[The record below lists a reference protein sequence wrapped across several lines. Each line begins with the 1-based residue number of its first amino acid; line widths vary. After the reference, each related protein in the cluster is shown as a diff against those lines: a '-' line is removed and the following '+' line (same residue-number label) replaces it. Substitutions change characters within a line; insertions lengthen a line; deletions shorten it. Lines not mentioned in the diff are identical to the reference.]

1 MVVFLAAVHGSG
13 KSAGGYQPASSL
25 RHERA
30 ERLRRHVSGRRL
42 RDPDLNDLVERAGD
56 LLLHGFACVKFL
68 HLPIIGVSIFALAA
82 AILNYT
88 RQGQI
93 KKMKDEIIAQLPE
106 NQEGKEDLFG

>member
-1 MVVFLAAVHGSG
+1 MNGLS
-13 KSAGGYQPASSL
+13 
-25 RHERA
+25 
-30 ERLRRHVSGRRL
+30 VSGGM
-42 RDPDLNDLVERAGD
+42 LVAVGFAILTSMIWSKELGIYFFI
-56 LLLHGFACVKFL
+56 GFACVKFL

-106 NQEGKEDLFG
+106 NQEGKEDLFQ